1 MLCLLW
7 EQKCPSHPV
16 WGIRFPK
23 AVPKAREFEG
33 SMQKDCTLLMLCLES
48 EEPLFQFHCFSL
60 MPPMFPLNWDHRGLY
75 LALVSLIYCIDDIA
89 VCSCGL
95 LLLFNHYCIWMADQ
109 QLFFCLDGGPQDLSI
124 MVLHHLRWFLIRTYT
139 APIDKHHLNIRDH
152 AIIQRKLEHLWAL
165 GDHGREKL
173 SFNRKKASTEPG
185 SRRGGAIWPSR
196 HISYGFMDFKIK
208 SQLFKYTFSR
218 DMARVKN
225 MTYLRLKK
233 AVSGYIE
240 LFCVYLVA
248 QVIFV

>member
-1 MLCLLW
+1 
-7 EQKCPSHPV
+7 
-16 WGIRFPK
+16 
-23 AVPKAREFEG
+23 
-33 SMQKDCTLLMLCLES
+33 MLCLES
-48 EEPLFQFHCFSL
+48 EEPLFQFQGFSL

-124 MVLHHLRWFLIRTYT
+124 MVLHNR
-139 APIDKHHLNIRDH
+139 RD
-152 AIIQRKLEHLWAL
+152 EHLWAL